1 MAENTDEQMQEVTR
15 QVNRIHEKLAVSGET
30 SQDSSQDIELFIFS
44 FVSFVKL
51 TQNNIQSYIPLVLTH
66 CCSPELQMRR
76 KDGKWRVR

>member
-30 SQDSSQDIELFIFS
+30 SQDSSQDIELFTFS
-44 FVSFVKL
+44 FVSFIKL

-66 CCSPELQMRR
+66 CCSPELRTRR